1 MRKGDLRKFLDDDA
15 RIVTAEAERIGDGD
29 AHWRVY
35 CNVGGDVQIAV
46 GVGLLVADGG
56 RDDFLAGRHGAGD
69 GLNGCR
75 AAQQMTGHRLGRG
88 HMHALCRLA
97 QRLPDGDGLVLLIE
111 RRGRAMRVDVVDI
124 LRRQSGIL
132 DRAQN
137 GSRCR
142 VARRAVACNLGIDGR
157 TACLRPHP

>member
-1 MRKGDLRKFLDDDA
+1 MATRTGA
-15 RIVTAEAERIGDGD
+15 CTATL
-29 AHWRVY
+29 
-35 CNVGGDVQIAV
+35 GGDVQIAV
-46 GVGLLVADGG
+46 GVGLLVADGR
-56 RDDFLAGRHGAGD
+56 RDDILAGRHGAGD
-69 GLNGCR
+69 GLNGSR
-75 AAQQMTGHRLGRG
+75 TAQQMTGHRLGRG
-88 HMHALCRLA
+88 YMHALCRLA
-97 QRLPDGDGLVLLIE
+97 QRLLDGDGLVLLIE
-111 RRGRAMRVDVVDI
+111 RRGRAMCVDVVDI